1 MGKFIALPAA
11 LQNLASKSIWMLYKL
26 ESRQVTKNGI
36 TQTKITKVPYRAAD
50 PRRKAASNN
59 PATWSPFGTALAAY
73 NAGLADGLGFAI
85 LGAEVGA
92 FDLDGCRDL
101 ATGEL
106 LPEARELV
114 DKAKSYTE
122 ITPSD
127 TGLRIILRAKGAKL
141 HRAQLV
147 PNVNGMKIETY
158 RKCARF
164 ITVTGNI
171 LPGVPDQLV
180 DGDALLEETVA
191 RLDAANK
198 AAKKAGRAKR
208 AKGKKSKLDLD
219 DIIKNGEGG
228 HFAGNRSAA
237 VWWVIHELLRKNT
250 ADSDILTI
258 LLDRNNKI
266 SDHVYDQS
274 NPQDYAERQIAQAHT
289 ARIDW
294 RTRVIGGTAL
304 IAGNVTNVL
313 LALREDDQL
322 RHVVGYDEMLCMPVL
337 RAPLFASDPNFE
349 PRPLIDADTIQ
360 MLVYLQ
366 GEGMNT
372 LSREIVQQAIELRIR
387 ECGFH
392 PVVDYLRGLQ
402 WDGTERLSSWM
413 SSYLGSADTD
423 YSRGIGRMF
432 LNGGADP
439 VTGM

>member
-11 LQNLASKSIWMLYKL
+11 LQDLASKPIWMLYNQ
-26 ESRQVTKNGI
+26 ESRQVTKNGV
-36 TQTKITKVPYRAAD
+36 TQTKVTKVPYRAAD

-85 LGAEVGA
+85 LGAEIGA
-92 FDLDGCRDL
+92 FDLDDCRDI

-106 LPEARELV
+106 LPEAQELI

-147 PNVNGMKIETY
+147 PNANGMKIETY

-171 LPGVPDQLV
+171 LPGAPDQLA
-180 DGDALLEETVA
+180 DGDALLDETVA
-191 RLDAANK
+191 KLDAANK
-198 AAKKAGRAKR
+198 AAKQAKAAGGAKK
-208 AKGKKSKLDLD
+208 AKGKKQKLDLD

-250 ADSDILTI
+250 ADSDILAI

-274 NPQDYAERQIAQAHT
+274 NPQDYA
-289 ARIDW
+289 
-294 RTRVIGGTAL
+294 
-304 IAGNVTNVL
+304 
-313 LALREDDQL
+313 
-322 RHVVGYDEMLCMPVL
+322 
-337 RAPLFASDPNFE
+337 RAPDRPGAYGQAS
-349 PRPLIDADTIQ
+349 T
-360 MLVYLQ
+360 
-366 GEGMNT
+366 
-372 LSREIVQQAIELRIR
+372 
-387 ECGFH
+387 
-392 PVVDYLRGLQ
+392 
-402 WDGTERLSSWM
+402 
-413 SSYLGSADTD
+413 
-423 YSRGIGRMF
+423 
-432 LNGGADP
+432 GGHA
-439 VTGM
+439 